1 MFILGNFILI
11 LFIQGLFALASMP
24 SHSCVANA
32 THDFST
38 RESGYRMT
46 MRAVDRIKKGAEITH
61 SYTEPLDPVLL
72 RRTLLQVSSITVT
85 CHCKKNYALVF
96 TGGEVLSMRLRSVR

>member
-1 MFILGNFILI
+1 
-11 LFIQGLFALASMP
+11 MP

-46 MRAVDRIKKGAEITH
+46 MRAVVRIKKGAEITH

-72 RRTLLQVSSITVT
+72 RRTLLQVSSFIWLSYVT
-85 CHCKKNYALVF
+85 
-96 TGGEVLSMRLRSVR
+96 